1 MYQVILLA
9 AGNSSRSGLKYNKV
23 LYGLNNDNTIIYKSA
38 SNFIND
44 DRCNKIFLV
53 CKENEIDIFKKIFK
67 DINKIEYIIGG
78 KTRQES
84 LKNGLKH
91 INSEYVLIHD
101 GARPNYSMELVNN
114 ILEKLHTYNAVI
126 PALKVVDTIKEVKD
140 NVVVKTI
147 NREVL
152 RSVQTPQGF
161 KTSLILKVHELAK
174 NNEYTDDSSMVENLS
189 SELVY
194 VVSGE
199 KNNYKYTEKEDF

>member
-9 AGNSSRSGLKYNKV
+9 AGNSSRSGLNYNKV
-23 LYGLNNDNTIIYKSA
+23 LYTLEDKPLIYKTA
-38 SNFIND
+38 LNFIND

-53 CKENEIDIFKKIFK
+53 CKENEIDTFKNIFKKI
-67 DINKIEYIIGG
+67 NKVEYVIGG
-78 KTRQES
+78 NTRQES
-84 LKNGLKH
+84 VNNGLKH

-101 GARPNYSMELVNN
+101 GARPSYSISLVNN
-114 ILEKLHTYNAVI
+114 ILEKLNTFNAVI

-161 KTSLILKVHELAK
+161 KTSLIKEVHQKALS
-174 NNEYTDDSSMVENLS
+174 NDFTDDSSMVELLS
-189 SELVY
+189 NEKVY
-194 VVSGE
+194 VVEGE
-199 KNNYKYTEKEDF
+199 KNNYKFTEKEDF

>member
-9 AGNSSRSGLKYNKV
+9 AGNSSRSGLDYNKV
-23 LYGLNNDNTIIYKSA
+23 LHPLNDNPIIFKSA
-38 SNFIND
+38 INFIND

-53 CKENEIDIFKKIFK
+53 CKENEIDTFKKIFN
-67 DINKIEYIIGG
+67 DVNKVEYVCGG
-78 KTRQES
+78 ATRQQS
-84 LKNGLKH
+84 VYNGLRF
-91 INSEYVLIHD
+91 ITSEYVLIHD
-101 GARPNYSMELVNN
+101 GARPNYSTKLLNN
-114 ILEKLHTYNAVI
+114 ILDKLKTYNAVI
-126 PALKVVDTIKEVKD
+126 PALKVIDTIKEVKD

-161 KTSLILKVHELAK
+161 KTSLILKVHELAQ

-194 VVSGE
+194 VVNGE
-199 KNNYKYTEKEDF
+199 KSNYKYTEKEDF

>member
-9 AGNSSRSGLKYNKV
+9 AGNTSRSGLNYNKV
-23 LYGLNNDNTIIYKSA
+23 LYTLEDKPLIYKTA
-38 SNFIND
+38 LNFIND

-53 CKENEIDIFKKIFK
+53 CKENEIDTFKNIFKKI
-67 DINKIEYIIGG
+67 NKVEYVIGG
-78 KTRQES
+78 NTRQES
-84 LKNGLKH
+84 VNNGLKH

-101 GARPNYSMELVNN
+101 GARPNYSISLVNN
-114 ILEKLHTYNAVI
+114 ILEKLNTFNAVI

-161 KTSLILKVHELAK
+161 KTSLIKEVHQKALS
-174 NNEYTDDSSMVENLS
+174 NDFTDDSSMVELLS
-189 SELVY
+189 NEKVY
-194 VVSGE
+194 VVEGE
-199 KNNYKYTEKEDF
+199 KNNYKFTEKEDF